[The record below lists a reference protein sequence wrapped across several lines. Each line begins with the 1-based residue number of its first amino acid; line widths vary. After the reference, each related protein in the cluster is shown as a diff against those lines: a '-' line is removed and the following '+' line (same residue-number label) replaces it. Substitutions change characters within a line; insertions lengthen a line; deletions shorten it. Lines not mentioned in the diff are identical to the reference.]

1 MRVLVLWNRVGGLK
15 PGEDE
20 SWARA
25 EVAKLEGRE
34 GVAALVLQPVTTAAI
49 PQASPLGW
57 CLEIRLAEGQST
69 RELVRGRPFAEF
81 LDDLR
86 LLGMHPKV
94 LALELELE
102 H

>member
-25 EVAKLEGRE
+25 EVAKLEGHD
-34 GVAALVLQPVTTAAI
+34 GIAALVLQPVTTAAI
-49 PQASPLGW
+49 RHASPLGW
-57 CLEIRLAEGQST
+57 CLEIRLAEGQSAS
-69 RELVRGRPFAEF
+69 ELVRGRPFAEF

-86 LLGMHPKV
+86 LLGMHPRV
-94 LALELELE
+94 LALELEL
-102 H
+102 